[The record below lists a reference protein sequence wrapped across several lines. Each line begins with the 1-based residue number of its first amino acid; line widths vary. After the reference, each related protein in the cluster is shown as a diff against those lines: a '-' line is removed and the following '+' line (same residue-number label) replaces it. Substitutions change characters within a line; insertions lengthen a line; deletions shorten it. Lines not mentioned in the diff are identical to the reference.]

1 MALLFILTI
10 VLLVAMV
17 GSLPVWPHSKH
28 WGYLPIT
35 GVGVVV
41 LLLLV
46 FIFERHGGLR

>member
-1 MALLFILTI
+1 MALLFILTV

-17 GSLPVWPHSKH
+17 GSLPIWPHSKQ

-35 GVGVVV
+35 GVGVVL

-46 FIFERHGGLR
+46 FILGKHGGLH